1 MNDSVKS
8 ILPSFILVGGEGED
22 FDPFHDF
29 FPDNLK
35 KLPQYWNFG
44 ELLKF
49 VFYGL
54 EDRRERTILDNLIEQ
69 RNIWNTLTMSNPEI
83 EDFLRYFSLKEPIYS
98 SRYLVGDEGGNA
110 TVSTVRMGPLSE
122 SERVKLFLDSLDTD
136 GISDFLR
143 LILGRELNT
152 YEDLQVVLALQRMK
166 GMSLVG
172 ELLAAISG
180 YKFNAFYRRYPTGR
194 KTRVKRYRYGIPRY
208 EDPILYNGMWVYVYN
223 DYFEEVEVDEY
234 YLGEGWEKYNGYLGR
249 PVRYDGEE
257 QYTGTGDL
265 VYGEI
270 RFIPE
275 PCEVWITTDVS
286 HLEVDSELKVFEE
299 IVSGFRNLTNSCAK
313 IFFFP
318 FVNFEEKDFS
328 LREEVVLEEVS
339 YLVGVLGE
347 SGVIVKIPEEV
358 TDQDVIVSPRV
369 QEYQRTVEAYS

>member
-29 FPDNLK
+29 FPENLK

-69 RNIWNTLTMSNPEI
+69 RNIWNTLTVGNPEI
-83 EDFLRYFSLKEPIYS
+83 EDFIRYFSLKEPVYS
-98 SRYLVGDEGGNA
+98 SRYLVRDESGN
-110 TVSTVRMGPLSE
+110 VRVRMGPLSE
-122 SERVKLFLDSLDTD
+122 SERVRLFLDSLDTD

-180 YKFNAFYRRYPTGR
+180 YRFNVFYRRYPTGR
-194 KTRVKRYRYGIPRY
+194 KTKVKRYRYGIPRY
-208 EDPILYNGMWVYVYN
+208 GDPILYNGMWVYGYN
-223 DYFEEVEVDEY
+223 VYFEEVEVDEY

-257 QYTGTGDL
+257 QYTDTGDL

-286 HLEVDSELKVFEE
+286 HLEVDNELRVFEKIIE
-299 IVSGFRNLTNSCAK
+299 GFRNLTNSCAN

-318 FVNFEEKDFS
+318 FMNFEQRDF
-328 LREEVVLEEVS
+328 LLNDEVVLEEVR
-339 YLVGVLGE
+339 YLVGVAGDG
-347 SGVIVKIPEEV
+347 GVETKTPEEV
-358 TDQDVIVSPRV
+358 TEQDVIVEPKV
-369 QEYQRTVEAYS
+369 QEYQRIIETYS

>member
-29 FPDNLK
+29 FPENLK
-35 KLPQYWNFG
+35 RLPQYWNFG

-69 RNIWNTLTMSNPEI
+69 RNIWNTLTVGNPEI
-83 EDFLRYFSLKEPIYS
+83 EDFIRYFSLKEPIYS
-98 SRYLVGDEGGNA
+98 PRYLVRDESGD
-110 TVSTVRMGPLSE
+110 VRVRMGPLSE
-122 SERVKLFLDSLDTD
+122 SERVRLFLDSLDTD

-180 YKFNAFYRRYPTGR
+180 YRFSAFYRRYPTGR
-194 KTRVKRYRYGIPRY
+194 KTKVKRYRYGIPRY
-208 EDPILYNGMWVYVYN
+208 GDPILYNGIWVYGYN
-223 DYFEEVEVDEY
+223 VYFEEVEVDEY

-257 QYTGTGDL
+257 QYTDTGDL

-286 HLEVDSELKVFEE
+286 HLEVDSELRVFEE
-299 IVSGFRNLTNSCAK
+299 IIEGFRNLTNSCAK

-318 FVNFEEKDFS
+318 FINFEQRDF
-328 LREEVVLEEVS
+328 LLNDGVVLEEVR
-339 YLVGVLGE
+339 YLVGVAGD
-347 SGVIVKIPEEV
+347 SGVEMKTPEEV
-358 TDQDVIVSPRV
+358 TEQDIIVEPKV
-369 QEYQRTVEAYS
+369 QEYQRITEAYS

>member
-29 FPDNLK
+29 FPENLK

-69 RNIWNTLTMSNPEI
+69 RNIWNTLTVGNPEI
-83 EDFLRYFSLKEPIYS
+83 EDFIRYFRQKEPIYS
-98 SRYLVGDEGGNA
+98 SRYLVRDESGD
-110 TVSTVRMGPLSE
+110 VRVKMGPLSE
-122 SERVKLFLDSLDTD
+122 SERVRIFLDSLDTD

-180 YKFNAFYRRYPTGR
+180 YRFNAFYRRYPTGR
-194 KTRVKRYRYGIPRY
+194 KTKVKRYRYGIPRY
-208 EDPILYNGMWVYVYN
+208 GDPILYNGMWVYGYN
-223 DYFEEVEVDEY
+223 VYFEEVEVDEY

-275 PCEVWITTDVS
+275 LCEVWITTDVS
-286 HLEVDSELKVFEE
+286 HIEVDSELKVFEKIIE
-299 IVSGFRNLTNSCAK
+299 GFRNLTNSCAK

-318 FVNFEEKDFS
+318 FMNFEQKDFR
-328 LREEVVLEEVS
+328 LKDEVALEEVR
-339 YLVGVLGE
+339 YLVGVTVDG
-347 SGVIVKIPEEV
+347 GVEIKTPEEV
-358 TDQDVIVSPRV
+358 TEQDVVVEPKV
-369 QEYQRTVEAYS
+369 QEYQRIAETYS

>member
-29 FPDNLK
+29 FPENLK
-35 KLPQYWNFG
+35 RLPQYWNFG

-69 RNIWNTLTMSNPEI
+69 RNIWNTLTVGNPEI
-83 EDFLRYFSLKEPIYS
+83 EDFIRYFNLKEPIYS
-98 SRYLVGDEGGNA
+98 SRYLVRDESGN
-110 TVSTVRMGPLSE
+110 VRVRMGPLSE
-122 SERVKLFLDSLDTD
+122 SERVRIFLDSLDTD

-166 GMSLVG
+166 GMSLAG

-180 YKFNAFYRRYPTGR
+180 YRFNAFYRRYPTGR
-194 KTRVKRYRYGIPRY
+194 KTKVKRYRYGIPRY
-208 EDPILYNGMWVYVYN
+208 GDPILYNGMWVYGYN
-223 DYFEEVEVDEY
+223 VYFEEVEVDEY
-234 YLGEGWEKYNGYLGR
+234 YLGEGWERYNGYLGR

-270 RFIPE
+270 KFIPE
-275 PCEVWITTDVS
+275 PCEVWITTDIS
-286 HLEVDSELKVFEE
+286 HLEVDSELRVFEKIIE
-299 IVSGFRNLTNSCAK
+299 GFRNLANSCAK

-318 FVNFEEKDFS
+318 FMNFEERDFS
-328 LREEVVLEEVS
+328 LKDEVVLEEVR
-339 YLVGVLGE
+339 YLVGVAGDG
-347 SGVIVKIPEEV
+347 GVEMKTPEEV
-358 TDQDVIVSPRV
+358 TEQDVVVEPKV
-369 QEYQRTVEAYS
+369 QEYQRIAETYS

>member
-29 FPDNLK
+29 FPENLK

-69 RNIWNTLTMSNPEI
+69 RNIWNTLTVGNPEI
-83 EDFLRYFSLKEPIYS
+83 EDFIRYFSLKEPVYS
-98 SRYLVGDEGGNA
+98 SRYLVRDESGN
-110 TVSTVRMGPLSE
+110 VRVRMGPLSE
-122 SERVKLFLDSLDTD
+122 SERVRLFLDSLDTD

-180 YKFNAFYRRYPTGR
+180 YRFNVFYRRYPTGR
-194 KTRVKRYRYGIPRY
+194 KTKVKRYRYGIPRY
-208 EDPILYNGMWVYVYN
+208 GDPILYNGMWVYGYN
-223 DYFEEVEVDEY
+223 VYFEEVEVDEY

-257 QYTGTGDL
+257 QYTDTGDL

-286 HLEVDSELKVFEE
+286 HLEVDNELRVFEKIIE
-299 IVSGFRNLTNSCAK
+299 GFRNLTDSCAN

-318 FVNFEEKDFS
+318 FMNFEQRDF
-328 LREEVVLEEVS
+328 LLNDEVVLEEVR
-339 YLVGVLGE
+339 YLVGVAGDG
-347 SGVIVKIPEEV
+347 GVETKTPEEV
-358 TDQDVIVSPRV
+358 TEQDVIVEPKV
-369 QEYQRTVEAYS
+369 QEYQRIIETYS

>member
-29 FPDNLK
+29 FPENLK

-69 RNIWNTLTMSNPEI
+69 RNIWNTLTVGNPEI
-83 EDFLRYFSLKEPIYS
+83 EDFIRYFSLKEPVYS
-98 SRYLVGDEGGNA
+98 SRYLVRDESGN
-110 TVSTVRMGPLSE
+110 VRVRMGPLSE
-122 SERVKLFLDSLDTD
+122 SERVRLFLDSLDTD

-143 LILGRELNT
+143 LLLGRELNT

-180 YKFNAFYRRYPTGR
+180 YRFNVFYRRYPTGR
-194 KTRVKRYRYGIPRY
+194 KTKVKRYRYGIPRY
-208 EDPILYNGMWVYVYN
+208 GDPILYNGMWVYGYN
-223 DYFEEVEVDEY
+223 VYFEEVEVDEY

-257 QYTGTGDL
+257 QYTDTGDL

-286 HLEVDSELKVFEE
+286 HLEVDNELRVFEKIIE
-299 IVSGFRNLTNSCAK
+299 GFRNLTNSCAK

-318 FVNFEEKDFS
+318 FMNFEQRDF
-328 LREEVVLEEVS
+328 LLNDEVVLEEVR
-339 YLVGVLGE
+339 YLVGVAGDE
-347 SGVIVKIPEEV
+347 GVETKTPEEV
-358 TDQDVIVSPRV
+358 TEQDVIVEPKV
-369 QEYQRTVEAYS
+369 QEYQRIIEAYS

>member
-29 FPDNLK
+29 FPESLK

-44 ELLKF
+44 ELLKL

-69 RNIWNTLTMSNPEI
+69 RNIWNTLTVGNPEI
-83 EDFLRYFSLKEPIYS
+83 EDFIRYFSLKEPTYS
-98 SRYLVGDEGGNA
+98 SRYLVRDENGN
-110 TVSTVRMGPLSE
+110 VMVRIGPLSE
-122 SERVKLFLDSLDTD
+122 SERVRLFLDSLDTD

-166 GMSLVG
+166 GMSLIG

-180 YKFNAFYRRYPTGR
+180 YRFNVFYRRYPTGR
-194 KTRVKRYRYGIPRY
+194 RTRVKRYRYGVPGGNAY
-208 EDPILYNGMWVYVYN
+208 P
-223 DYFEEVEVDEY
+223 EEVEVDEY
-234 YLGEGWEKYNGYLGR
+234 YLGEGWEKYKGYLAK

-270 RFIPE
+270 RFIPG

-286 HLEVDSELKVFEE
+286 HLEVDSELRIFEE
-299 IVSGFRNLTNSCAK
+299 IIEGFRNLTNSCTK

-318 FVNFEEKDFS
+318 LINLEEGDFC
-328 LREEVVLEEVS
+328 LEDEVVLEEV
-339 YLVGVLGE
+339 G
-347 SGVIVKIPEEV
+347 
-358 TDQDVIVSPRV
+358 T
-369 QEYQRTVEAYS
+369 

>member
-1 MNDSVKS
+1 MENNVES
-8 ILPSFILVGGEGED
+8 ILPSFILVGGEGKD

-29 FPDNLK
+29 FPENLK

-54 EDRRERTILDNLIEQ
+54 EDRQGRTILDNLIDQ
-69 RNIWNTLTMSNPEI
+69 RNIWNTLTVGNPEI
-83 EDFLRYFSLKEPIYS
+83 EDFIRHFSLKEPTYS
-98 SRYLVGDEGGNA
+98 SRYLVRDENGNVG
-110 TVSTVRMGPLSE
+110 VSIGPLSE
-122 SERVKLFLDSLDTD
+122 SERVRLFLDSLDTD

-180 YKFNAFYRRYPTGR
+180 YRFNVFYRRYPTGR
-194 KTRVKRYRYGIPRY
+194 KTKVKRYRH
-208 EDPILYNGMWVYVYN
+208 GMTGN
-223 DYFEEVEVDEY
+223 DAYLEEVEVDEY
-234 YLGEGWEKYNGYLGR
+234 YFGEGWEKYKEYLAK
-249 PVRYDGEE
+249 PARYDGVE

-270 RFIPE
+270 RFIPG
-275 PCEVWITTDVS
+275 PCEVWITTDVT
-286 HLEVDSELKVFEE
+286 HLEVDSELRVFEKIIE
-299 IVSGFRNLTNSCAK
+299 GFRNLTNSCAK

-318 FVNFEEKDFS
+318 LINLEQNDFI
-328 LREEVVLEEVS
+328 LEDEVVLEE
-339 YLVGVLGE
+339 
-347 SGVIVKIPEEV
+347 
-358 TDQDVIVSPRV
+358 R
-369 QEYQRTVEAYS
+369 RT

>member
-29 FPDNLK
+29 FPENLK

-69 RNIWNTLTMSNPEI
+69 RNIWNTLTVGNPEI
-83 EDFLRYFSLKEPIYS
+83 EDFIRYFRQKEPIYS
-98 SRYLVGDEGGNA
+98 SRYLVRDESGD
-110 TVSTVRMGPLSE
+110 VRVKMGPLSE
-122 SERVKLFLDSLDTD
+122 SERVRIFLDSLDTD

-180 YKFNAFYRRYPTGR
+180 YRFNAFYRRYPTGR
-194 KTRVKRYRYGIPRY
+194 KTKVKRYRYGIPRY
-208 EDPILYNGMWVYVYN
+208 GDPILYNGMWVYGYN
-223 DYFEEVEVDEY
+223 VYFEEVEVDEY

-275 PCEVWITTDVS
+275 LCEVWITTDVS
-286 HLEVDSELKVFEE
+286 HIEVDSELKVFEKIIE
-299 IVSGFRNLTNSCAK
+299 GFRNLTNSCAK

-318 FVNFEEKDFS
+318 FMNFEQKDFR
-328 LREEVVLEEVS
+328 LKDEVALEEVR
-339 YLVGVLGE
+339 YLVGVTLEDG
-347 SGVIVKIPEEV
+347 GVEIKTPEEV
-358 TDQDVIVSPRV
+358 TEQDVVVEPKV
-369 QEYQRTVEAYS
+369 QEYQRIAETYS